1 MIGLMM
7 LAPVAAL
14 GGTDTGE
21 KPYHA
26 SRRRQIDTA
35 LHSACGGAQRAIAP
49 LPRKYAKNPPVLD
62 RVNLIQTLME
72 SAF

>member
-7 LAPVAAL
+7 LALVAAL
-14 GGTDTGE
+14 GGTDPGE
-21 KPYHA
+21 EPYDA
-26 SRRRQIDTA
+26 ARRREIDTA
-35 LHSACGGAQRAIAP
+35 LHGTRGGAKRATAP
-49 LPRKYAKNPPVLD
+49 LRRKYAKNPPVLD